1 LSDGK
6 ECARVPEFVTAA
18 DGVLPE
24 QGKLAAFEVRGE
36 RIAVANVEGTLY
48 AFDDSCTHRQCSL
61 AEGDLDETVV
71 TCPCHG
77 SQFAVTTG
85 ERLRGPAIRPVR
97 TYAVRVEKGVLQVE
111 I

>member
-1 LSDGK
+1 M
-6 ECARVPEFVTAA
+6 AT
-18 DGVLPE
+18 
-24 QGKLAAFEVRGE
+24 FEVGEE

-48 AFDDSCTHRQCSL
+48 AFDDVCPHRQCSL
-61 AEGDLDETVV
+61 AEGNLEETVV

-85 ERLRGPAIRPVR
+85 ERLRGPAVR
-97 TYAVRVEKGVLQVE
+97 GVRAYAVRIENGALQVE